1 MGLHVKPTT
10 YSHLNGTL
18 ERQSLSMERT
28 CSHGL
33 CTKHFV
39 KTRTLKKCFQKLK
52 RAVMKQTHASTLTL
66 HILKAC
72 IQSIH

>member
-1 MGLHVKPTT
+1 MFAWPVYQTFCQNK
-10 YSHLNGTL
+10 NF
-18 ERQSLSMERT
+18 EEMLS
-28 CSHGL
+28 
-33 CTKHFV
+33 KI
-39 KTRTLKKCFQKLK
+39 K